1 MLIKKLQFLQ
11 AKVITEFEAHWQML
25 MTYLIPLGQS
35 LLKKK
40 KKKTGNLSR
49 SYKC

>member
-35 LLKKK
+35 LPQNKK
-40 KKKTGNLSR
+40 
-49 SYKC
+49 

>member
-25 MTYLIPLGQS
+25 RAFAAVE
-35 LLKKK
+35 LK
-40 KKKTGNLSR
+40 
-49 SYKC
+49 SYNVILAPPI

>member
-25 MTYLIPLGQS
+25 IDTTWTEFTS
-35 LLKKK
+35 K
-40 KKKTGNLSR
+40 
-49 SYKC
+49 